1 MSRKPL
7 SLPQIVILA
16 LLWITICYIILTGS
30 EQIDGPLILSIIISG
45 SFIHVFAYIL
55 HNLIFLIAFYL
66 YFVAQSNS
74 YLYFCIINKAIKT
87 N

>member
-30 EQIDGPLILSIIISG
+30 DVRSDDARAEDVYRENQQGQTSWQKRDK
-45 SFIHVFAYIL
+45 
-55 HNLIFLIAFYL
+55 N
-66 YFVAQSNS
+66 
-74 YLYFCIINKAIKT
+74 
-87 N
+87 